1 MFLVT
6 FESNTGGRCKMNI
19 ILKKNIVVHALKA
32 HVEVYTIHALEAHVE
47 RYIPYMRLKRM

>member
-19 ILKKNIVVHALKA
+19 ILKKNIAVHALKA
-32 HVEVYTIHALEAHVE
+32 HVEVYTSLHALKAHV
-47 RYIPYMRLKRM
+47 